1 MKTTNAQTQSLSPET
16 RNGIARLRGA
26 TDCDQTPPAGAAR
39 RQGGA
44 RSRKRAPGVLM
55 ITEGTYPYAT
65 GGVSSWCDV
74 LISGLE
80 ETQWEILP
88 ITAGGRRMRQRFTL
102 PANAR
107 LLRPIELWS
116 ENRPR
121 RRMPRIHVRS
131 EVSLPTRLLRGLM
144 PWTGDHQDL
153 ADALVGC
160 RERPQMI
167 RPEFR
172 SRDSWEAFL
181 TALDEVLGEK
191 HADSAPAP
199 TFDAIE
205 AARLYQT
212 LYWVARTA
220 AVPTPPCELLHVTA
234 AGWAA
239 IPALVHKA
247 LYGTPLLLTEHGV
260 YVREAYLASVRE
272 AAMTPGLGHISPRLA
287 LGLTRATYAAADVI
301 APVTEANAAWER
313 GLGADPAKIRVIP
326 NGIHPPTERSDPPN
340 ARKVIAMGRVDPL
353 KDVQT
358 MMLVAEEVTRRM
370 PDARFE
376 YWGPATPGQET
387 YALACTRMHEE
398 LGLGDRF
405 RFMGRTDDPHGV
417 IRSGDLVLMTSI
429 SEAMPMALL
438 EAMAQSRPAVATSVG
453 GVPGVLRGCGIIAPP
468 GDVHALATGVVTL
481 LGNPALAATLG
492 RRGFDRLHRRYTLD
506 RCLAGYRDLIRGLVT
521 GAPV

>member
-1 MKTTNAQTQSLSPET
+1 MNSEIQVLRPLT
-16 RNGIARLRGA
+16 RNGTARSHGA
-26 TDCDQTPPAGAAR
+26 TRGGPTRSAGAAR
-39 RQGGA
+39 VTCA
-44 RSRKRAPGVLM
+44 RGPRKRSPGVLM
-55 ITEGTYPYAT
+55 ITEGTYPYAV

-74 LISGLE
+74 LIGGLQE
-80 ETQWEILP
+80 MQWQILP

-102 PANAR
+102 PSNAR

-121 RRMPRIHVRS
+121 RRMPRPHRRS
-131 EVSLPTRLLRGLM
+131 DVSLPTRLLRGLM
-144 PWTGDHQDL
+144 PWTGDLDDL
-153 ADALVGC
+153 TEALVGC
-160 RERPQMI
+160 RERPQAI
-167 RPEFR
+167 RPVFR
-172 SRDSWEAFL
+172 GRDSWEEFL
-181 TALDEVLGEK
+181 WALDDVLGET
-191 HADSAPAP
+191 HDDSAPAP
-199 TFDAIE
+199 IFDAIE

-247 LYGTPLLLTEHGV
+247 LHGTPLLLTEHGV
-260 YVREAYLASVRE
+260 YVREAYLASIRE
-272 AAMTPGLGHISPRLA
+272 AAMAPGQGHISPRLA

-313 GLGADPAKIRVIP
+313 GLGVDSAKIRVIP
-326 NGIHPPTERSDPPN
+326 NGIHPPTERTNPPN

-358 MMLVAEEVTRRM
+358 MLLVAQEVTHRM
-370 PDARFE
+370 PEARFE
-376 YWGPATPGQET
+376 YWGPATAGQET
-387 YALACTRMHEE
+387 YALACTQMHEQ

-405 RFMGRTDDPHGV
+405 RFMGRTTDPHGV

-468 GDVHALATGVVTL
+468 GDVHALATAVVTL
-481 LGNPALAATLG
+481 LGNPGLAANLG
-492 RRGFDRLHRRYTLD
+492 RRGFERLHRRYTLA
-506 RCLAGYRDLIRGLVT
+506 RCLSGYRDLISGLT
-521 GAPV
+521 SRATA